1 MIPFFFVSVRLYN
14 IDFTAGFLSVVP
26 MGWMRFLS
34 SSYSLWLQERSK
46 MGFMLS
52 LRASIPWRSIPYSLP
67 KIVVVFFN
75 LLILNR
81 EFSHLSNKG
90 LDSRINLRVWVVPV
104 HCLRCHKDDW
114 FWICDC
120 YSATSVF
127 IKKAWR
133 KIWPPDACNWLRKP
147 ARRQLIKDM
156 KGKNQQKM
164 KPSEE
169 LSQNA
174 KETGQNA
181 SAKRQEPQ
189 ESAKDTTQQGKELI
203 QETGSKLIRT
213 K

>member
-1 MIPFFFVSVRLYN
+1 MS
-14 IDFTAGFLSVVP
+14 
-26 MGWMRFLS
+26 
-34 SSYSLWLQERSK
+34 
-46 MGFMLS
+46 FMLS
-52 LRASIPWRSIPYSLP
+52 LRGCSIYLNILKHLLKLLTAWLSDWAGCN
-67 KIVVVFFN
+67 FF
-75 LLILNR
+75 LFL
-81 EFSHLSNKG
+81 K
-90 LDSRINLRVWVVPV
+90 VWVVPV

-203 QETGSKLIRT
+203 QETGSKVAE
-213 K
+213 KG

>member
-1 MIPFFFVSVRLYN
+1 
-14 IDFTAGFLSVVP
+14 
-26 MGWMRFLS
+26 
-34 SSYSLWLQERSK
+34 

-67 KIVVVFFN
+67 KIVV
-75 LLILNR
+75 
-81 EFSHLSNKG
+81 
-90 LDSRINLRVWVVPV
+90 VWVVPV

-203 QETGSKLIRT
+203 RRQDQR
-213 K
+213 